1 MLIGVDGKV
10 ERILPLGKAARDY
23 VDSAGMPGV
32 GQPFVSANTS
42 GQNVRIRAVLSP
54 NGKVQTFPESE

>member
-32 GQPFVSANTS
+32 GQPFVSANTN